1 MRIVLDSCAII
12 DDYYMKGTHF
22 RVLLD
27 RLPRL
32 DGILAIPEV
41 VVEETVNKFRED
53 VAKLNEKG
61 AKYDSEYQRLF
72 GEKEWDLVVDEV
84 KSANAYRSDLLSK
97 VLRPVRHEILPYP
110 SVTHQSVVS
119 RALRRR
125 KPFDSRGHDGYR
137 DALIWETVLG
147 LLRANEAPLH
157 FVTTNSSDFGKA
169 PQLHSQL
176 QEELLENGFSLE
188 VIKYYSS
195 IAQLVEA
202 LVLPEL
208 PHRDDIAADIRG
220 GRLPNF
226 SLREWSEYPLLF
238 LLARLGVEYLA
249 PVEPG
254 HVYVDLTSLLVGK
267 VKDVQV
273 DGVFELTSGNL
284 LLSATSQLELDLGI
298 RADKSQLQFRDVQEL
313 SEEIFLND
321 ENLTKLDMRLNLRPF
336 VRVTLILE
344 KGTHN
349 VLAEAVDEIEV
360 QPGLVR
366 QFHPHPIIITQG
378 SRGKLDASVR
388 SEGSGGPG

>member
-12 DDYYMKGTHF
+12 NDYYMKGAHF

-32 DGILAIPEV
+32 DGTLAIPEV
-41 VVEETVNKFRED
+41 VIEETVNKFRED

-61 AKYDSEYQRLF
+61 TKYDSDYQRLF
-72 GEKEWDLVVDEV
+72 GEKEWDSVVDEER
-84 KSANAYRSDLLSK
+84 SASDYRSDLLSK
-97 VLRPVRHEILPYP
+97 VLGPIRHEILPYP
-110 SVTHQSVVS
+110 SVTHESVVS

-125 KPFDSRGHDGYR
+125 KPFDSMGRDGYR
-137 DALIWETVLG
+137 DALIWETILG

-157 FVTTNSSDFGKA
+157 LVTTNSSDFGTA

-176 QEELLENGFSLE
+176 QEELGENGFSLE
-188 VIKYYSS
+188 VIRYHSS
-195 IAQLVEA
+195 ISQLTEA

-208 PHRDDIAADIRG
+208 PHRDDIAVDIRR

-238 LLARLGVEYLA
+238 LLARLGGEHLA

-254 HVYVDLTSLLVGK
+254 RVYVDPTSLLAGK
-267 VKDVQV
+267 VKDAQV

-284 LLSATSQLELDLGI
+284 LLSATSQLELDLCI
-298 RADKSQLQFRDVQEL
+298 RAKFQLQFRGVQEL
-313 SEEIFLND
+313 SEENLPND
-321 ENLTKLDMRLNLRPF
+321 ENLTKSEMRLTLKPF

-344 KGTHN
+344 KGTYK

-366 QFHPHPIIITQG
+366 KFHPHPTITQG
-378 SRGKLDASVR
+378 SRGKLDPCFR
-388 SEGSGGPG
+388 SE